1 MLYGFSVE
9 LMHLITSWLLQPVV
23 WGLLFFTALAV
34 YEFGLAIGERFS
46 VIPALVAAKQK
57 RQLIEQGKKRIERAD
72 FITRIAPMLGLMG
85 TLIPLGPG
93 LSALGTGDISI
104 LTTAMT
110 VAFDTTIIGLLA
122 GVMGFVLGRMR
133 RRWYDN
139 AMQRLDDENS
149 TNLAATTVLSSDSF
163 GPSTHIN
170 SPSRITGSL
179 VYWSRPSPQIVLTS
193 LWSYLLSNNS
203 LNNNAIPPAAVKW
216 LISAEPFG

>member
-1 MLYGFSVE
+1 MLYGFSLE

-23 WGLLFFTALAV
+23 WGLLFFIALAIYGV
-34 YEFGLAIGERFS
+34 GVALSERFS
-46 VIPALVAAKQK
+46 VIPALVAAQQR
-57 RQLIEQGKKRIERAD
+57 RQLIEQGKRRIERAD

-122 GVMGFVLGRMR
+122 GVIGFVLGRTR

-139 AMQRLDDENS
+139 AMQRLDEEQVVSTSLDILSSEQQSILSNS
-149 TNLAATTVLSSDSF
+149 KSDKTVLA
-163 GPSTHIN
+163 
-170 SPSRITGSL
+170 
-179 VYWSRPSPQIVLTS
+179 TS
-193 LWSYLLSNNS
+193 
-203 LNNNAIPPAAVKW
+203 A
-216 LISAEPFG
+216 

>member
-1 MLYGFSVE
+1 MLYGLSLE

-23 WGLLFFTALAV
+23 WGLLFFTALAI
-34 YEFGLAIGERFS
+34 YEVGIAAGERFS
-46 VIPALVAAKQK
+46 VIPTLVAGKQR
-57 RQLIEQGKKRIERAD
+57 RQLVEQGKKRIERAD

-122 GVMGFVLGRMR
+122 GVIGFILGRMR

-139 AMQRLDDENS
+139 AMQRLDDE
-149 TNLAATTVLSSDSF
+149 AVA
-163 GPSTHIN
+163 
-170 SPSRITGSL
+170 
-179 VYWSRPSPQIVLTS
+179 
-193 LWSYLLSNNS
+193 LLSVADHEPCDKTA
-203 LNNNAIPPAAVKW
+203 LAK
-216 LISAEPFG
+216 SA

>member
-1 MLYGFSVE
+1 MLYGFSLD
-9 LMHLITSWLLQPVV
+9 LMHLITSWLLQPVI

-46 VIPALVAAKQK
+46 VIPALIAAKQK
-57 RQLIEQGKKRIERAD
+57 QQLIEQGKKRIERAD

-110 VAFDTTIIGLLA
+110 VAFDTTIIGLL
-122 GVMGFVLGRMR
+122 GIMGFVLGRMR

-139 AMQRLDDENS
+139 AMQRLDDIVIEIES
-149 TNLAATTVLSSDSF
+149 AVAIKLSDE
-163 GPSTHIN
+163 
-170 SPSRITGSL
+170 
-179 VYWSRPSPQIVLTS
+179 IVL
-193 LWSYLLSNNS
+193 
-203 LNNNAIPPAAVKW
+203 AK
-216 LISAEPFG
+216 SA